1 MEIKRFGNIEG
12 KTMMLLHGNLMCW
25 QQFEDLIPLLERKF
39 CVYAVSFDGFDG
51 TGETTYTTARD
62 QADKLAAYIEK
73 ELDGQLDLLFAES
86 LGCGPAVFLKASPTV
101 QIDRMILSGPE
112 YLDFGVLNRLIL
124 KVMPQKQYRTAHEKY
139 MPAWALRFMGQ
150 TEQGMQTMLRRIPD
164 HISFESVR
172 ATWALSLSDGLSG
185 TVRCKGRLLV
195 RRKRRAHEKG
205 HPAAADGISEPDRPL
220 LPRFR
225 PWRDHQSSGTACVG
239 DGALSGRRRDSGRC
253 AAESGKWNTMKVTT
267 LDEKSI
273 HDIGHAFGYYDYGE
287 ETGMSAAFSGK
298 EATANYICAYVR
310 GVLRGGFLH
319 TTSER
324 GEGYIAYKLPKEKMG
339 LKTMWPIA
347 CGMLHNSTLKRL
359 LQFGIA
365 IKRGGASLQN
375 RMDKEKKPYIFV
387 GLVCVREEYQG
398 QGYMRKVLELAFAEG
413 DRLGVPV
420 ILETDAKSKCDKYVH
435 LGMELAGT
443 HDLGAF
449 GKLYD
454 LIKYPE
460 PTDELLKEVL
470 S

>member
-101 QIDRMILSGPE
+101 QINRMILSGPE

-164 HISFESVR
+164 HISLESVR
-172 ATWALSLSDGLSG
+172 ATWEAGLYLYRTDFSVQPDAKVTCWYG
-185 TVRCKGRLLV
+185 
-195 RRKRRAHEKG
+195 EKEG

-220 LPRFR
+220 FPRFR

-239 DGALSGRRRDSGRC
+239 
-253 AAESGKWNTMKVTT
+253 
-267 LDEKSI
+267 
-273 HDIGHAFGYYDYGE
+273 
-287 ETGMSAAFSGK
+287 
-298 EATANYICAYVR
+298 
-310 GVLRGGFLH
+310 
-319 TTSER
+319 
-324 GEGYIAYKLPKEKMG
+324 
-339 LKTMWPIA
+339 
-347 CGMLHNSTLKRL
+347 
-359 LQFGIA
+359 
-365 IKRGGASLQN
+365 
-375 RMDKEKKPYIFV
+375 
-387 GLVCVREEYQG
+387 
-398 QGYMRKVLELAFAEG
+398 
-413 DRLGVPV
+413 
-420 ILETDAKSKCDKYVH
+420 
-435 LGMELAGT
+435 AGT
-443 HDLGAF
+443 
-449 GKLYD
+449 
-454 LIKYPE
+454 
-460 PTDELLKEVL
+460 LLAIMITNRKRR
-470 S
+470 